1 MSERVSISSND
12 RISVLGKTGSGKSYL
27 ARKLIWS
34 PLDRVIFH
42 DWKEQEYEN
51 LNAPVL
57 RSLDDV
63 HEALFAES
71 EEERLYKFVYVPPA
85 GEHGLDAWDELC
97 RLVYEKGDFHL
108 IGDEIKGIYQ
118 KGNSVRPVSD
128 HHEKI
133 LTRGRSRGVGMTN
146 LSQRP
151 KKIPMECMSESEHLF
166 AFRLNLGDDRKRL
179 GEIFGSEH
187 EDRLREL
194 DSHRFL
200 YYKIGM
206 DEPKEC
212 PPI

>member
-1 MSERVSISSND
+1 MSESVTISSND
-12 RISVLGKTGSGKSYL
+12 RIAVVGKTGSGKSYL
-27 ARKLIWS
+27 ARHLVWE

-42 DWKEQEYEN
+42 DWKAQEHED

-57 RSLDDV
+57 STLDQV

-71 EEERLYKFVYVPPA
+71 EEERLYKFVYVPEA

-118 KGNSVRPVSD
+118 QGNSVRPVSD

-133 LTRGRSRGVGMTN
+133 LTRGRSRGVGITN

-151 KKIPMECMSESEHLF
+151 KKIPMECMSESEHVF
-166 AFRLNLGDDRKRL
+166 AFRLNLADDRKRL

-200 YYKIGM
+200 YYRIGM
-206 DEPKEC
+206 DEPREAG
-212 PPI
+212 PI

>member
-1 MSERVSISSND
+1 MSDRVSISSND
-12 RISVLGKTGSGKSYL
+12 RIACVGKTGSGKSYL
-27 ARKLIWS
+27 ARNLIWE
-34 PLDRVIFH
+34 PLDRVVFH
-42 DWKEQEYEN
+42 DWKEQEHEN
-51 LNAPVL
+51 LNAPTL

-63 HEALFAES
+63 HEALFAEN
-71 EEERLYKFVYVPPA
+71 EEERLYKFCYVPPA

-108 IGDEIKGIYQ
+108 LGDEIKGIYQ
-118 KGNSVRPVSD
+118 KGNTVRAVSD

-194 DSHRFL
+194 SDHRFM
-200 YYKIGM
+200 YYRIGM